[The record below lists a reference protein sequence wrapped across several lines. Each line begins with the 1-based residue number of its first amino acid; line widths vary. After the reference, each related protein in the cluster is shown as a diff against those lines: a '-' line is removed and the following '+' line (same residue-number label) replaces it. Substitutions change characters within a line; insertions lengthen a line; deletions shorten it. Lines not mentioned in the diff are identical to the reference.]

1 VVAHHPQQPARHLR
15 RQRTLLEVPF
25 PLFSWGIKIFIM
37 PADSLVYVIIVCIVI
52 LTILG
57 LILMGIKIN
66 RKRQEEKVGLL
77 NDI

>member
-1 VVAHHPQQPARHLR
+1 
-15 RQRTLLEVPF
+15 
-25 PLFSWGIKIFIM
+25 M

-57 LILMGIKIN
+57 VILAGIKIR
-66 RKRQEEKVGLL
+66 RKRTEDNVPLL

>member
-1 VVAHHPQQPARHLR
+1 
-15 RQRTLLEVPF
+15 
-25 PLFSWGIKIFIM
+25 M

-57 LILMGIKIN
+57 FILLGIKCH
-66 RKRQEEKVGLL
+66 RKRNEQKVALL